1 MRIEAIPRL
10 FKNIKQASYA
20 QAAQMLG
27 IEKKEVEGYIIEA
40 VRLGIM
46 RAKLDEYQETILIK

>member
-1 MRIEAIPRL
+1 MWGKYNLDKEKITRKIKIEAIPRI

-27 IEKKEVEGYIIEA
+27 VDKK
-40 VRLGIM
+40 
-46 RAKLDEYQETILIK
+46 